1 MPRIYEVE
9 LEASQRE
16 TLVEM
21 RDHHPK
27 AYLRE
32 KAAAILKVA
41 EGQTIQ
47 EVAREGLLRTRE
59 WETVAS
65 WVKSYVSEGLGRLY
79 IQPGRG
85 RKPAF
90 FPSGAR
96 TDESEN
102 RDFASANAD

>member
-1 MPRIYEVE
+1 MPRIYHLQ
-9 LEASQRE
+9 LETSQQE

-32 KAAAILKVA
+32 RAAAILKVA

-47 EVAREGLLRTRE
+47 GVAQEGLLRTRE
-59 WETVAS
+59 WETVAG
-65 WVKSYVSEGLGRLY
+65 WVKGYASAGLGRLY
-79 IQPGRG
+79 VQPGRG

-90 FPSGAR
+90 FPSDTGS
-96 TDESEN
+96 DEGKN
-102 RDFASANAD
+102 RDLAPAKAD

>member
-16 TLVEM
+16 TLEEM
-21 RDHHPK
+21 RNHHPK

-47 EVAREGLLRTRE
+47 AVAGDGLLRRRE
-59 WETVAS
+59 WETVAG
-65 WVKSYVSEGLGRLY
+65 WVKGYVSGGLGRLY
-79 IQPGRG
+79 VLAGRG

-90 FPSGAR
+90 FPSDAR
-96 TDESEN
+96 ADEGKN
-102 RDFASANAD
+102 RDIAPANAQ

>member
-1 MPRIYEVE
+1 MPRIYHLE
-9 LEASQRE
+9 LEGSQRE
-16 TLVEM
+16 TLLAM

-47 EVAREGLLRTRE
+47 AVAAEGLLRTRE
-59 WETVAS
+59 WETVAG
-65 WVKSYVSEGLGRLY
+65 WVKGYVSGGLGQLY
-79 IQPGRG
+79 VQAGRG

-90 FPSGAR
+90 SPSDASA
-96 TDESEN
+96 DEGEN
-102 RDFASANAD
+102 RDFAPANAE